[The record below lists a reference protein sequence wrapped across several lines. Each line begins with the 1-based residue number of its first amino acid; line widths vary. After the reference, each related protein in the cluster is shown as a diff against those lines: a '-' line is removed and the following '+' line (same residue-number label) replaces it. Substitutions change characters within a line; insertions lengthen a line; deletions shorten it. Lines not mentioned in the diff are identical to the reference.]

1 MADLLIELYSEEIP
15 AGMQAD
21 AAEQLKRKLVEFLD
35 SFGVSAD
42 TLDSHVAPQRVA
54 LIATG
59 LPQNLPDR
67 REQKKGPRVDAP
79 EQAIKG
85 FLRANGL
92 DRTEG
97 LSVNSLVA
105 AYWETVVLA
114 DGKPLTAMHRI
125 LSVSVRCWR
134 SVPPSWDW

>member
-54 LIATG
+54 LIAAG
-59 LPQNLPDR
+59 LPTSLPDR
-67 REQKKGPRVDAP
+67 KEQKKGPRVDAP
-79 EQAIKG
+79 EKAIKG
-85 FLRANGL
+85 FCAPMVSTA
-92 DRTEG
+92 RTG
-97 LSVNSLVA
+97 
-105 AYWETVVLA
+105 
-114 DGKPLTAMHRI
+114 
-125 LSVSVRCWR
+125 
-134 SVPPSWDW
+134 